1 MLSVEIKGGPDA
13 CTRFLQAIELARPAT
28 SLGGP
33 ETLVCHPASS
43 THHGLDPESLSASA
57 AADGLLRISVGLENP
72 ADLITD
78 FERALT
84 KSRS

>member
-1 MLSVEIKGGPDA
+1 
-13 CTRFLQAIELARPAT
+13 
-28 SLGGP
+28 
-33 ETLVCHPASS
+33 
-43 THHGLDPESLSASA
+43 